1 METLHSLTC
10 RAMKLMAK
18 FLSPWNLLESRVP
31 RHHNHHDCHKL
42 LNLTL
47 SLHHTMSLRQ
57 LKNFEHIADDWNDK
71 RRCLLDTSE
80 DECFSPPLPLHQ
92 VPCQLLPGL
101 LTLMALGLTL
111 NLPKKK
117 TMDFRSQSL
126 AILAMD
132 FQPLTS
138 MIWSTLLFPLDGM
151 WKMATSFSMTP
162 PKTTESRMSH
172 QASCRSSQDSV

>member
-1 METLHSLTC
+1 METLHSFTC
-10 RAMKLMAK
+10 RAMKLVAK

-71 RRCLLDTSE
+71 RRCLLDPSE

-92 VPCQLLPGL
+92 MPCHHPVPQCQLLPGL
-101 LTLMALGLTL
+101 LILMALGPTL
-111 NLPKKK
+111 NHPKKK
-117 TMDFRSQSL
+117 TISVSELGNLGHGFSAFDIDDL
-126 AILAMD
+126 EHTAL
-132 FQPLTS
+132 
-138 MIWSTLLFPLDGM
+138 PLDGM
-151 WKMATSFSMTP
+151 WKMATSFSATP
-162 PKTTESRMSH
+162 PKTTGK
-172 QASCRSSQDSV
+172 

>member
-1 METLHSLTC
+1 METLHSFTC

-57 LKNFEHIADDWNDK
+57 LKNFEHIADIWNDK
-71 RRCLLDTSE
+71 RRYLLDPSE

-92 VPCQLLPGL
+92 VPCHHPTPQCQLLPGL
-101 LTLMALGLTL
+101 LTRMALGLTL

-132 FQPLTS
+132 FRPLTS
-138 MIWSTLLFPLDGM
+138 MIWSTLLFLLDGM

-162 PKTTESRMSH
+162 PKTTGK
-172 QASCRSSQDSV
+172 